1 LDKAFWRKEYFLSS
15 KFGKARKIFAFLSR
29 DRRVIAKTESWLKVC
44 DWLIRAKR
52 TATALKG
59 EKL

>member
-1 LDKAFWRKEYFLSS
+1 LSS